1 MTIKAKPENVEL
13 TIDLTG
19 SRGNAFVLLGY
30 AKRFAKQLNLDF
42 TAVNAE
48 MTAGDYENLVEVFD
62 GYFGDYVTLYGMMNA
77 NFIDNEEFDDRRT

>member
-30 AKRFAKQLNLDF
+30 AKRYAKQLNLDF

-48 MTAGDYENLVEVFD
+48 MIAGDYENLVEIFD
-62 GYFGDYVTLYGMMNA
+62 GYFGDYVTLY
-77 NFIDNEEFDDRRT
+77 R